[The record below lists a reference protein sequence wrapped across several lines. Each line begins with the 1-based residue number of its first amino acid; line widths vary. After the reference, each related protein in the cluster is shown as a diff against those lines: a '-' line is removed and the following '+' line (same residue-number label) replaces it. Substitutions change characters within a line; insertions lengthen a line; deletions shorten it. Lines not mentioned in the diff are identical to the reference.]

1 MCNRYLIKAKLENIA
16 ARFNA
21 RLIDDFELGVECLP
35 RSSVPGLLFDKQS
48 KRVLAGLQFAFC
60 PPGCESPGDPK
71 RALNNARVESI
82 HKWPWKDAF
91 RTSRCVV
98 PMTDFREPCYWG
110 ETAGSEVY
118 FHRPDHDLLLAA
130 GIYRTWRSPDGESSV
145 VTMSLL
151 MRPAGDYVM
160 SHGHHRQPVFVDEQ
174 EVDQWLERRTLE
186 TQAGVDLLRSLAID
200 PELEHTH
207 ARDMAPSWTKRQS
220 ARMRERDEQLAA
232 LETASAVGF

>member
-1 MCNRYLIKAKLENIA
+1 MCNRFLIKAKLENIA

-21 RLIDDFELGVECLP
+21 RLIDDFELGAEALP
-35 RSSVPGLLFDKQS
+35 RSITPGLLFDKQGG
-48 KRVLAGLQFAFC
+48 RVLAGLQFAFC
-60 PPGCESPGDPK
+60 PPGSDSPSDPK
-71 RALNNARVESI
+71 RPLNNARIESV

-110 ETAGSEVY
+110 DPAGSEVY

-130 GIYRTWRSPDGESSV
+130 GIYRTWRSPDGESMV

-160 SHGHHRQPVFVDEQ
+160 DHGHHRQPVFVDEPAI
-174 EVDQWLERRTLE
+174 DQWMEHRKLE
-186 TQAGVDLLRSLAID
+186 TDAAVDLLRSITVE
-200 PELEHTH
+200 PELTHTH
-207 ARDMAPSWTKRQS
+207 AREMAAGWQKRQA
-220 ARMRERDEQLAA
+220 ARIRDRDAQLEALQTAPAA
-232 LETASAVGF
+232 GF